1 MASAGNIDAI
11 VARALEQRGV
21 VTEAALDHARAVA
34 LRNVRLP
41 IAELLVELEHA
52 RAEDVALVL
61 SSLTGAPLWAGDGLD
76 VTAARSVDP
85 TSSALV
91 VRRDGTRVTYA
102 TFAPHD
108 ELERQD
114 VRFAAGA
121 TSAEPVV
128 ATPRVLARAMWEAR
142 AEQRIPEAARLLA
155 RDPRG
160 GGRSDE
166 DEARF
171 RDACEADDAEVCV
184 KLANVVALDL
194 LWQCPGA
201 SVRVVLG
208 DHPRLE
214 VGFEDTFERVIDLG
228 VPAARVESVL
238 TRLVWRWKAMAG
250 VEVGSGERSG
260 WINVSSR
267 TRHLAFAFSSEPTNV
282 GLTAIVSRQCHWAG
296 AGVPEDPRWGAW
308 QQAMDQA
315 GSATLDEGVAIER
328 ALRSAVRAAQEIG
341 PEARI
346 EEVVAT
352 WDLASFLD
360 DQDREDEARGFAR
373 RALALAEEL
382 DLGPR
387 ARGGITALLG
397 NTEVHD
403 LAARVQAYTRAD
415 ELLRSPGA
423 GRSPSSF
430 VAVNVAFA
438 ERVRGNPD
446 RAIDAANAAL
456 TEEQRFLSG
465 LGRVGAYAK
474 IEAAHA
480 YADLGRVAEAEASLR
495 EAASFAEH
503 VGVDPRH
510 LDLAFGRVALAAGRV
525 PEALACFER
534 GIARGGEDGT
544 VFSPQQLLVGR
555 AQALSQLGRVAEAQ
569 GAAERAMDALPKPSA
584 FSAWLRGLLE
594 PSMQRRGPYR

>member
-1 MASAGNIDAI
+1 MAQGSNVDEI
-11 VARALEQRGV
+11 VARALLQRGV
-21 VTEAALDHARAVA
+21 VSETAIDHARAVA

-41 IAELLVELEHA
+41 IAELLIELEHA
-52 RAEDVALVL
+52 RAEDMALAL
-61 SSLTGAPLWAGDGLD
+61 SSLTGAPVWDGQGLD
-76 VTAARSVDP
+76 LAAARSVDP
-85 TSSALV
+85 TSSTVL
-91 VRRDGTRVTYA
+91 VRRDGKRVTYA

-114 VRFAAGA
+114 VRFSAGA

-128 ATPRVLARAMWEAR
+128 ATPQVLARAMWAAR

-160 GGRSDE
+160 GGLGDD

-184 KLANVVALDL
+184 KLANVVMLDL
-194 LWQCPGA
+194 LWQSPGA
-201 SVRVVLG
+201 AARVVLG
-208 DHPRLE
+208 DAPRLE
-214 VGFEDTFERVIDLG
+214 VGFEGTFERVIDLG

-238 TRLVWRWKAMAG
+238 TRLAWRWKAMAG
-250 VEVGSGERSG
+250 VEIGHGERSG

-267 TRHLAFAFSSEPTNV
+267 SRHLAFAFSVEPTDRGATAVV
-282 GLTAIVSRQCHWAG
+282 GRQCHWAG
-296 AGVPEDPRWGAW
+296 AGVPEDPRWGSW
-308 QQAMDQA
+308 QEAMDAASAAMLVEVVA
-315 GSATLDEGVAIER
+315 GER
-328 ALRSAVRAAQEIG
+328 WLRSAVRAAQEIG
-341 PEARI
+341 PEARL

-360 DQDREDEARGFAR
+360 EQDREDEARGLAS

-382 DLGPR
+382 ALGPR
-387 ARGGITALLG
+387 AIGGITALLG
-397 NTEVHD
+397 NTQIHD

-423 GRSPSSF
+423 GRWPSSF
-430 VAVNVAFA
+430 VAVNIAFA

-446 RAIDAANAAL
+446 RAVDAADAAIA
-456 TEEQRFLSG
+456 EEQRWLGG

-480 YADLGRVAEAEASLR
+480 YADLGRVAEAEASIR
-495 EAASFAEH
+495 EAASFAER

-534 GIARGGEDGT
+534 GVARGGEDGT

-569 GAAERAMDALPKPSA
+569 GAAERAMAALPKPSA
-584 FSAWLRGLLE
+584 FSTWLRGLLE
-594 PSMQRRGPYR
+594 PTLQRRGPYR